1 MLDSFPQP
9 AETWSEATD
18 EHGNVVD
25 ETLPNFV
32 YDEAGF
38 RRWQLSLE
46 IAVKLAQGAAWD
58 TPECQALATAIYESP
73 IATDAE
79 PERVE
84 ESAVRGA
91 DRAVARQI
99 KRLKD
104 GTFAPKGLGQVLS
117 PRSPGTGPR
126 NVTRVSQ
133 LPKATREKMKRLH
146 LDEFAKASDVT
157 HSVLG
162 KNVTETVG
170 KYAPGSD
177 PRKSNSSDYLPE
189 RQDLHRQIVDDLL
202 ADKVPQRDDSGFVQP
217 TAYFMAGGTASGKST
232 FLRQHADELG
242 LPPEESTVHVDPD
255 QIKESLPEYQELKR
269 LGDPYAAQAVHRESG
284 DIARLA
290 IDQATAAG
298 FNVVIDGTGNSSPGE
313 FVEQLT
319 RMNEN
324 GYAVDVTYV
333 DVALETATD
342 WSLDRA
348 ERDGRGVPIPLVFNI
363 HASVSRNFMDVVNL
377 PFIRRLRLYERG
389 QLVAEKTNSDEELRI
404 LRDDLFRAFLSKTE
418 ASGDNG

>member
-9 AETWSEATD
+9 AETWFEATD

-46 IAVKLAQGAAWD
+46 IAVKLAHGAAWD

-73 IATDAE
+73 ISTDGE

-84 ESAVRGA
+84 EATVRGA

-117 PRSPGTGPR
+117 PRSPGTGREVMRP
-126 NVTRVSQ
+126 SQ
-133 LPKATREKMKRLH
+133 LPKATRDKMKRLH
-146 LDEFAKASDVT
+146 LDEFAKPSSIT

-162 KNVTETVG
+162 KDATETVG
-170 KYAPGSD
+170 KYAPGTD
-177 PRKSNSSDYLPE
+177 PRESNSSDYLPE

-202 ADKVPQRDDSGFVQP
+202 GDKVPQRDDSGFVKP
-217 TAYFMAGGTASGKST
+217 TAFFMAGGTASGKST
-232 FLRQHADELG
+232 FLRQRGDELR
-242 LPPEESTVHVDPD
+242 LPPEESTIHVDPD
-255 QIKESLPEYQELKR
+255 EIKNSLPEYQELKR

-319 RMNEN
+319 RMDAD

-348 ERDGRGVPIPLVFNI
+348 ERDGRGVPIPLVFDI
-363 HASVSRNFMDVVNL
+363 HSSVSRNFTDVANL
-377 PFIRRLRLYERG
+377 PFVRRLRLYERG

-404 LRDDLFRAFLSKTE
+404 LRDDLFRAFLSKAE
-418 ASGDNG
+418 ASGNG